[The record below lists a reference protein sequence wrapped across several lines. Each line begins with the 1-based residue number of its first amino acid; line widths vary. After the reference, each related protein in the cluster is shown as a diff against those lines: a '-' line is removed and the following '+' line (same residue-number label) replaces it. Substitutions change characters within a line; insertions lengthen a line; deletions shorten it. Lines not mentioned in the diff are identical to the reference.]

1 VLIVGATSAIAG
13 GAIRAFA
20 AAGARLFLAAR
31 DVAKLDAVAAD
42 LRVRG
47 APQVETAALD
57 VLDTDRHAAVLTLA
71 ADRLGGLDVVLVAHG
86 MLPDQHRCQESVAET
101 LRALEVNCTSTVA
114 LLTVV
119 ANYFERQR
127 RGCIAVIT
135 SVAGDRGRQS
145 NYVYGAAK
153 GALHLFLQG
162 LRNRLHAAGVAVVEI
177 KPGFVATPMTAHLK
191 RNALFADPEAV
202 GRAVQRAIV
211 RRRDIVH
218 VPWFWRPV
226 MLLIRL
232 VPERIFK
239 RLSL

>member
-13 GAIRAFA
+13 GASRAFA

-31 DVAKLDAVAAD
+31 DPAKLEAVAAD

-47 APQVETAALD
+47 APQVETAVLD
-57 VLDTDRHAAVLTLA
+57 VLDTDRHAAVLELA
-71 ADRLGGLDVVLVAHG
+71 ADRLGGLDVVLIAHG
-86 MLPDQHRCQESVAET
+86 TLPDQHRCQASVAET
-101 LRALEVNCTSTVA
+101 LRALEVNCMSTVA

-119 ANYFERQR
+119 ANTFERQR

-211 RRRDIVH
+211 LRRDIVY

-226 MLLIRL
+226 MLAIRL

-239 RLSL
+239 RLRL